1 MTDTPLTPD
10 VTVVVIAYNDARR
23 LPRAVHSVLRQTLNN
38 LEVIIADDC
47 STDDT
52 PEVAAGL
59 AAGDPRVRVIR
70 LPENSGGCS
79 APRNAGID
87 AARAPYLMFLDSDDE
102 LPRHACKSLLLTAEA
117 TGADFVTGEVTRVH
131 EDTGATGL
139 WYPELFDSDVRVVD
153 GIGEAPEFFTDHL
166 STNKLYRAAFIA
178 RHRLRFPAGMHY
190 EDQLFTAK
198 AFTLAD
204 RFAVVPW
211 PVYTWYLAHDPGQL
225 SISSSRHKM
234 ANVRDRV
241 HAARLIDTFLTE
253 SGNIALRPAKDA
265 KFLRHDLRL
274 YLGDL
279 PFRDDDWIREFT
291 GVVGPYLESGI
302 TEEARTNLPREQRVC
317 QYLLTAGR
325 VEDARTAARALGRPL
340 LAPRAVVRDGERTY
354 WGDHLP
360 DDPAALAEL
369 DITEWRMADQP
380 FTSRPIRHELT
391 RVTTDGPRLRL
402 GLRTYDPARLLADP
416 DGITAALWLAAAGE
430 PLRVPFGYVPA
441 GPDRY
446 EAELEVDLR
455 KVPLAAKGFKGR
467 RHPVI
472 ALERLGLRRTD
483 TLLAPTGLP
492 ARRTRLAGHAI
503 TVAPEERGA
512 GRLELTWSRSGLL
525 AGAEAVAPR
534 LGPVRAKTARLGRR
548 LSGPRLKALTYQE
561 LKRLPRDRDLVIF
574 EALEGRGYAD
584 SPRYIYEELVRRGL
598 PLNAVWAYAGDPAG
612 FPPGVPLV
620 RRGSW
625 EYVRTL
631 ARARYWVD
639 SHGFP
644 TAYGKPR
651 GTRYLQT
658 WHGQAFKHMGFDIP
672 DLRFGTPE
680 RQQQHRDA
688 VARWDLLIAPSEE
701 FERTFVRA
709 NGYTGELLR
718 CGLPRN
724 DVLVRWR
731 EVEARDRAQAARV
744 RLQIPDGHK
753 VLLYAPTFR
762 DGARG
767 TGDSIRVDL
776 QRLATGIGRDWTVVV
791 RPHYYERFEVPREVA
806 PVVRDGRGF
815 PDINDL
821 LLASDALLTDYSSLM
836 FDYANLGRPI
846 LLFADDYEHYR
857 NSARGTYY
865 DLPEIA
871 PGPVLTETGEVVE
884 AITDLDRV
892 QKEHADRY
900 AAFQRRFTTYET
912 GGASWAVVE
921 RFFEG
926 ML

>member
-1 MTDTPLTPD
+1 MTDTTLTPD
-10 VTVVVIAYNDARR
+10 VTVVVIAYNDAHR
-23 LPRAVHSVLRQTLNN
+23 LPRAVHSVLRQTLRN

-52 PEVAAGL
+52 ERVAGEL
-59 AAGDPRVRVIR
+59 AATDPRVRVLR

-117 TGADFVTGEVTRVH
+117 TGVDFVTGEVTRVN
-131 EDTGATGL
+131 EENGARGL

-153 GIGEAPEFFTDHL
+153 GIARAPEFFTDHL

-178 RHRLRFPAGMHY
+178 RHRLRFPTGMHY

-241 HAARLIDTFLTE
+241 HAARLIDTFLTD
-253 SGNIALRPAKDA
+253 SGNAALRPAKDT

-279 PFRDDDWIREFT
+279 PFRDPAWIEEFT
-291 GVVGPYLESGI
+291 EVVSEYLSTGI
-302 TEEARTNLPREQRVC
+302 TPQARAELPREQRVC

-325 VEDARTAARALGRPL
+325 FEDAQAAARTLGRPL
-340 LAPRAVVRDGERTY
+340 LAPRAVVRDGDRTY

-360 DDPAALAEL
+360 DDPDALAEL
-369 DITEWRMADQP
+369 DITEWQLDAQP
-380 FTSRPIRHELT
+380 FTSRPVRHELT
-391 RVTTDGPRLRL
+391 RVTTAGARLRL

-416 DGITAALWLAAAGE
+416 DGITAELWLAAAGE
-430 PLRVPFGYVPA
+430 PLRVPFAYVPA
-441 GPDRY
+441 GTDRY
-446 EAELEVDLR
+446 EADIEVDLR
-455 KVPLAAKGFKGR
+455 KVPMAAKGFKGR

-483 TLLAPTGLP
+483 ILLAPGDLP
-492 ARRTRLAGHAI
+492 ARRTRLAGHSI
-503 TVAPEERGA
+503 GVAVEERGA

-525 AGAEAVAPR
+525 AGAEVIAPT
-534 LGPVRAKTARLGRR
+534 LGPVRRKTARISRR
-548 LSGPRLKALTYQE
+548 LSGPRLKTWTYQE
-561 LKRLPRDRDLVIF
+561 LKRLPRDRDLVVF

-598 PLNAVWAYAGDPAG
+598 PLNAVWSHAGDPSG

-644 TAYGKPR
+644 AAYGKPR
-651 GTRYLQT
+651 NTRYLQT

-672 DLRFGTPE
+672 ELRFGSE
-680 RQQQHRDA
+680 EKQRLHRDA

-744 RLQIPDGHK
+744 RLQIPDGRK

-767 TGDSIRVDL
+767 SGASLRVDL
-776 QRLATGIGRDWTVVV
+776 SQLAAGIGQEWTIVV

-821 LLASDALLTDYSSLM
+821 LLASDALLTDYSSVM
-836 FDYANLGRPI
+836 FDYANLGRPV

-857 NSARGTYY
+857 NSARGAYY
-865 DLPEIA
+865 DLAEIA
-871 PGPVLTETGEVVE
+871 PGPVLTETGELVEVVN
-884 AITDLDRV
+884 DLDRV

-900 AAFQRRFTTYET
+900 AAFQSRFTTYET

-926 ML
+926 IA